1 MNKRI
6 LNLVIGLGLGIIAIV
21 VLHGHMQKREQLI
34 QELIAKGR
42 VIELIVA
49 QADIPREATITQE
62 MVTIERTTSKS
73 FQPGDLTSLESAIGK
88 IAIVDILAGQH
99 INSNMIRSLGAI
111 KFLSQ
116 AIPKGM
122 RAITIPVDKISAI
135 EGLLKPD
142 DRVDIVAVFNLPLE
156 KDNYITVVENIFQGV
171 KVLAV
176 DRNISSFRM
185 SEKADTVTLALRPE
199 DVKLLTYILE
209 NSKVRLVLRP
219 PLDDS
224 SEEVG
229 LAIVTL
235 DTLLQR
241 LGKYTAS
248 IENKPNVIKVF
259 KGVEKEEVLVVPQP
273 QESIKQDEG
282 STP

>member
-1 MNKRI
+1 MDKRI

-21 VLHGHMQKREQLI
+21 VLHNHMQKREQLI

-42 VIELIVA
+42 VIELVIA
-49 QADIPREATITQE
+49 RADIPREATITQE
-62 MVTIERTTSKS
+62 MVTLERTTSKS

-156 KDNYITVVENIFQGV
+156 GENYATIVENIFQGV

-185 SEKADTVTLALRPE
+185 AEQEAETVTLALMPE
-199 DVKLLTYILE
+199 DIKLLTYILE

-224 SEEVG
+224 AEEVG
-229 LAIVTL
+229 RAVVTL
-235 DTLLQR
+235 DTLLMR
-241 LGKYTAS
+241 LGKYTTIS
-248 IENKPNVIKVF
+248 ERSTPNVIKVF
-259 KGVEKEEVLVVPQP
+259 KGTEKEEIFV
-273 QESIKQDEG
+273 ESGEETKE
-282 STP
+282 

>member
-1 MNKRI
+1 MDKRI

-21 VLHGHMQKREQLI
+21 VLHNHMQKREQLI

-42 VIELIVA
+42 VIELVIA
-49 QADIPREATITQE
+49 RADIPREATITQD
-62 MVTIERTTSKS
+62 MVTLERTTSKS

-156 KDNYITVVENIFQGV
+156 GENYATIVENIFQGV

-185 SEKADTVTLALRPE
+185 AEQEAETVTLALMPE
-199 DVKLLTYILE
+199 DIKLLTYILE

-224 SEEVG
+224 AEEVG
-229 LAIVTL
+229 RAVVTL
-235 DTLLQR
+235 DTLLMR
-241 LGKYTAS
+241 LGKYTTIS
-248 IENKPNVIKVF
+248 ERSTPNVIKVF
-259 KGVEKEEVLVVPQP
+259 KGTEKEEIFV
-273 QESIKQDEG
+273 ESGEETKE
-282 STP
+282 